1 MYSPRAP
8 IASAATEQVRAGPP
22 DLTHFR
28 TIRDLSVALASG
40 LNEADATV
48 QSMPDASPVKWH
60 LAHTTWFFETFLLR
74 DTRSDYRLF
83 DEKWPFLFNSY
94 YEAEG
99 ARLARPQ
106 RGLLTRPTLEE
117 VLAYRAHVDA
127 ALERV
132 WPDLQE
138 HHAALLE
145 LGLQH
150 EQQHQEL
157 LLTDLK
163 HLLSCNP
170 LGPSYRE
177 EGLRTS
183 SCVPADLKW
192 IEGPTGARTFGH
204 TGEGFA
210 FDNEGPAHTQ
220 WLAPHALANRPVT
233 NREWCAFIADGG
245 YATASLWLSDGW
257 DWVRREGVA
266 APLYWRE
273 EAEPEARETFTL
285 SGWQMIDLD
294 APVTHISFYEADAY
308 ATWAGAR
315 LPTEQEWEAAAS
327 AHAATGGVQL
337 DRAEAVHPRGVLP
350 EGDFASLFGNVWEWT
365 GSAYRPWP
373 GFRPAPGAV
382 GEYNGKFMSNQFV
395 LRGGSCASPRG
406 HVRATYRNFFH
417 PHQRWQF
424 TGLRLARD
432 L

>member
-1 MYSPRAP
+1 MR
-8 IASAATEQVRAGPP
+8 
-22 DLTHFR
+22 FR
-28 TIRDLSVALASG
+28 KTRELSVALAHG

-99 ARLARPQ
+99 ARLARPD

-117 VLAYRAHVDA
+117 VLSYRAHVDA

-138 HHAALLE
+138 NHAVLLE

-163 HLLSCNP
+163 HLFSCNP
-170 LGPSYRE
+170 LGPAFR
-177 EGLRTS
+177 
-183 SCVPADLKW
+183 K
-192 IEGPTGARTFGH
+192 EGPAPSTSGGVELRWLEGPSGAGTFGH

-220 WLAPHALANRPVT
+220 WLSRHALANRPVT

-245 YATASLWLSDGW
+245 YEAASLWLSDGW
-257 DWVRREGVA
+257 DWVRSEGVT
-266 APLYWRE
+266 APLYWRGQG
-273 EAEPEARETFTL
+273 EPETHETFTL

-315 LPTEQEWEAAAS
+315 LPTEQEWEAAARR
-327 AHAATGGVQL
+327 HAPTAGVQL
-337 DRAEAVHPRGVLP
+337 DRAEAVQPRAESP
-350 EGDFASLFGNVWEWT
+350 EGDFTSLYGNVWEWT

-373 GFRPAPGAV
+373 GFRTAPGAV

-395 LRGGSCASPRG
+395 LRGGSCATPRG